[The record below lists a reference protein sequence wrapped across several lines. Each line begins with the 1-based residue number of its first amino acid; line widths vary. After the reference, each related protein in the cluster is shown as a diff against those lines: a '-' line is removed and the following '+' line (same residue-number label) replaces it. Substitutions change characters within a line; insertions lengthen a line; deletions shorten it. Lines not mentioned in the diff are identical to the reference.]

1 MGNVPRIG
9 ELMEILGCKVSALPM
24 TYLWLPLG
32 AKFNSTS
39 IWDPILEKMERR
51 LAGWKRLY
59 LSKGG
64 KLTLLKSTLSN
75 LPTYFLSL
83 FHLPAGVAAEIERI
97 RRNFLWS
104 GMGDSHTVHLVKW
117 AKICEPIQNE
127 GLGVKNLRRFNQAL
141 LGKWLWRYGTEQEE
155 LWRQIVAAKYGD
167 LWGG

>member
-59 LSKGG
+59 FVS
-64 KLTLLKSTLSN
+64 LKVLIPIN
-75 LPTYFLSL
+75 WLINP
-83 FHLPAGVAAEIERI
+83 RI
-97 RRNFLWS
+97 F
-104 GMGDSHTVHLVKW
+104 M
-117 AKICEPIQNE
+117 
-127 GLGVKNLRRFNQAL
+127 
-141 LGKWLWRYGTEQEE
+141 
-155 LWRQIVAAKYGD
+155 
-167 LWGG
+167 